1 MTRKAPDG
9 HGRWRSVTVGFRVSP
24 EEAQLIDAQVAMSG
38 QTKQEYLVNRALV
51 RDVVV
56 MPNSRVQRAMRLE
69 GERIYQELRRIRK
82 GSEIG
87 PELEARIEVFADQ
100 FAALGMDVREGSA
113 VDMEDAAIHALKRR
127 PNNVNEEKEGS

>member
-1 MTRKAPDG
+1 M
-9 HGRWRSVTVGFRVSP
+9 TVGFRVSP